1 MLITTVKL
9 TQMWLQVML
18 QSLAGNRRVI
28 MCVNRGPGF
37 STSSEQ
43 DYSIEVFARDAGA
56 LFFNYARGVTGR
68 V

>member
-1 MLITTVKL
+1 
-9 TQMWLQVML
+9 ML